1 MAVIVTSLGV
11 LVLATALVVSAVALP
26 GPGRAR
32 PGDVVQPRPTLSS
45 RPAPTGQPSALHR
58 HTPATAVPGATPA
71 QEDDDQL
78 FARGLQAA
86 PGLKAL
92 VALRVPRPAISGGWP
107 VLPVAGSPQA
117 WVAEFVPALVDV
129 DFAQR
134 SRSALAAW
142 AQAEE
147 APELLPGMPVGA
159 ADKVLYVSLFEPG
172 LAGGQGSPV
181 PSAKHWA
188 TLARTRASQSV
199 SGLLVQVDPGW
210 AQLVASGWQPPDP
223 RLDVLDVSGLLST
236 RRAGRRSGERRFS
249 LAVAVGS
256 ALWHD
261 GYGTVAVGDWQEG

>member
-1 MAVIVTSLGV
+1 
-11 LVLATALVVSAVALP
+11 
-26 GPGRAR
+26 
-32 PGDVVQPRPTLSS
+32 
-45 RPAPTGQPSALHR
+45 
-58 HTPATAVPGATPA
+58 
-71 QEDDDQL
+71 
-78 FARGLQAA
+78 
-86 PGLKAL
+86 
-92 VALRVPRPAISGGWP
+92 
-107 VLPVAGSPQA
+107 
-117 WVAEFVPALVDV
+117 VAEFVPTLLDV

-181 PSAKHWA
+181 PSARHWA
-188 TLARTRASQSV
+188 TLARTRAIQSV

-223 RLDVLDVSGLLST
+223 RLVVLDVSGLLIT
-236 RRAGRRSGERRFS
+236 RRDGRRRAERRFS
-249 LAVAVGS
+249 LGVAVGS